1 MWSLVRVSTA
11 KLGRLLLRINI
22 PGSKVLLIL
31 VALEFDERRE
41 EQDHVPALVHDG
53 AVAERTADLARQ
65 LVLGGFGGRVVP
77 LEVVVAVFEVDVV
90 FVEDGGPL
98 EGCS

>member
-1 MWSLVRVSTA
+1 
-11 KLGRLLLRINI
+11 
-22 PGSKVLLIL
+22 
-31 VALEFDERRE
+31 
-41 EQDHVPALVHDG
+41 
-53 AVAERTADLARQ
+53 VAERTADLAGQ

-98 EGCS
+98 ERGGCGREKELEFDIDFIDGSAFFFLFIKKACIPC